1 MKIPK
6 PIENLIESFESLP
19 GIGPKTAERLTFYLL
34 HFPQEDLD
42 RFAEAFSNL
51 KQTKICKICKN
62 VGEKDLCS
70 VCENSSR
77 DTKTICVVESPL
89 DVIAIEKS
97 GYRGV
102 YHVLHG
108 KINPIAGIGPDELFI
123 KELVERVKEG
133 SGVIREIILAVNNDL
148 EGEATAMY
156 VAEKLKIENSELKI
170 SRIGRGLPTGGD
182 IEYADETTLR
192 RALDG
197 RTDV

>member
-1 MKIPK
+1 LKIPK

-77 DTKTICVVESPL
+77 DTKTICVVESSL

>member
-1 MKIPK
+1 LKIPK